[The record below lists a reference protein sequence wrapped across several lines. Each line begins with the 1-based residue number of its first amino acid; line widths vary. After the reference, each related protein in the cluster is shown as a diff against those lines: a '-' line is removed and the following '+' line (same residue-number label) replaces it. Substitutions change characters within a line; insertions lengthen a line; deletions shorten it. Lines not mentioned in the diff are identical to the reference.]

1 MKDHFEPVDLVASRR
16 RIDTSVAELVNVQTQ
31 LARIRTL
38 FAIDERSIFSRLRTL
53 NAVAKALV
61 GGGPSGATYPI
72 IDALA
77 SIPARDFESVP
88 SIHDMADRADWA
100 MPERLPRV
108 VRMFKS
114 RIDKGHESIVPI
126 VSIIIPA
133 FNNIDVTLRCLES
146 LAATWF
152 QSLSVEI
159 IVVDDCSS
167 DATARALAAI
177 PGIEIVRNSTNRGFL
192 LSCNRAIKVS
202 RGKYIC
208 FLNNDT
214 EVTDAWL
221 DELVATAEADQSIGA
236 VGSKLVYPD
245 GRLQEAGGILWRDG
259 GGWNYGRLDDPADPR
274 YNYARDVDYC
284 SGAALMVR
292 VDLLEKLGGGFDTRY
307 VPAYYEDADL
317 CMGLRSIG
325 YRVVYQPRS
334 VVVHYEGVTSGTSTL
349 SGIKRFQAINAPK
362 FAEKWH
368 EVLRKHHFDGDP
380 NNVPRAVQRL
390 DRKPTILVID
400 SYVPMHDK
408 EAGSL
413 RLLNLLKIMLGLG
426 FRIIFFPD
434 NFTRLEPYTTELED
448 LGVSVLHHGNDKGS
462 ADDQLKVAFED
473 IDVAWI
479 CRPELASKYGSW
491 IRTATD
497 AKIIYDTIDLH
508 FVRQR
513 RQSETENSDDDLT
526 WRSTRDL
533 EVGCA
538 RASDATIVVSEIERT
553 TLREHDVA
561 TVFVVPTI
569 HDIQLTLGLPYEDRE
584 GLLFIGGY
592 GHPPN
597 VDAVTWLIDDIMPIV
612 WQKHPGIKVT
622 LLGNNPPDRVKA
634 LANFRVRVTGY
645 IADVET
651 FFLTHRIFVAPI
663 RYGAGVKG
671 KIGHALSYALPTITT
686 SIGDEG
692 FGFIN
697 ERNALVADS
706 KEAFAAAILQLYDD
720 RALWQTLSENSED
733 ALRPFATQT
742 LRGVVSGLFA
752 SLDLAPSTIGPRLW
766 R

>member
-16 RIDTSVAELVNVQTQ
+16 RIDTTVAELVNVQTQ
-31 LARIRTL
+31 HARMRTL
-38 FAIDERSIFSRLRTL
+38 FAIDERSVFSRLRTL

-61 GGGPSGATYPI
+61 GGGPFGATYPI

-77 SIPARDFESVP
+77 SIPARHFESVP

-100 MPERLPRV
+100 IPERLPEV
-108 VRMFKS
+108 VRMFQN
-114 RIDKGHESIVPI
+114 RIDDGHGSKDPI
-126 VSIIIPA
+126 VSIIVPA
-133 FNNIDVTLRCLES
+133 FNHIDVTLRCLES

-152 QSLSVEI
+152 QSLAVEI

-167 DATARALAAI
+167 DGTARALAAI
-177 PGIEIVRNSTNRGFL
+177 PGIDIVRNSTNRGFL

-274 YNYARDVDYC
+274 YNYVRDVDYC

-292 VDLLEKLGGGFDTRY
+292 ADLLEKLGGGFDTRY

-317 CMGLRSIG
+317 CMGIRSIG

-334 VVVHYEGVTSGTSTL
+334 VVIHYEGVTSGTSTL
-349 SGIKRFQAINAPK
+349 SGAKRYQAINAPK
-362 FAEKWH
+362 FAIKWDA
-368 EVLRKHHFDGDP
+368 VLRKHHFDGDP
-380 NNVPRAVQRL
+380 NNVPLAVQRL
-390 DRKPTILVID
+390 ERRPTILVID

-426 FRIIFFPD
+426 FRVKFFPD
-434 NFTRLEPYTTELED
+434 NFARIEPYATELEA
-448 LGVSVLHHGNDKGS
+448 LGVSVLHHGNDRGS
-462 ADDQLKVAFED
+462 AEDQLTTAFED
-473 IDVAWI
+473 IDAAWI
-479 CRPELASKYGSW
+479 CRPELASKYGNW
-491 IRTATD
+491 IKNTTG

-508 FVRQR
+508 FVRKR
-513 RQSETENSDDDLT
+513 RQAETESSDDDVT
-526 WRSTRDL
+526 WRLTRDL
-533 EVGCA
+533 EVSCA
-538 RASDATIVVSEIERT
+538 RASDATVVVSEIERK
-553 TLREHDVA
+553 TLRDHDIES
-561 TVFVVPTI
+561 VFVIPTV
-569 HDIQLTLGLPYEDRE
+569 HDMELTRGRQYEVRE

-597 VDAVTWLIDDIMPIV
+597 VDAVIWLVDHVMPIV
-612 WQKHPGIKVT
+612 WQTHPEIKIT
-622 LLGNNPPDRVKA
+622 LLGNDPPDRVKA
-634 LANFRVRVTGY
+634 LATFNVRVTGY
-645 IADVET
+645 IADVEE

-686 SIGDEG
+686 SIGGEG
-692 FGFIN
+692 FDFIDG
-697 ERNALVADS
+697 RHALIADS
-706 KEAFAAAILQLYDD
+706 KEAFAAAILRLYDD

-742 LRGVVSGLFA
+742 LRSVVSKLFA
-752 SLDLAPSTIGPRLW
+752 SLDLTPSTIGAQLW
-766 R
+766 T

>member
-16 RIDTSVAELVNVQTQ
+16 RIDTTVAELVNVQMQ
-31 LARIRTL
+31 LARMRTL
-38 FAIDERSIFSRLRTL
+38 FAIDERSVFSRLRTL

-77 SIPARDFESVP
+77 SIPARHFESVP
-88 SIHDMADRADWA
+88 SIHDIADRADWA
-100 MPERLPRV
+100 MPERLPEV

-114 RIDKGHESIVPI
+114 RIDKGHGSIVPI
-126 VSIIIPA
+126 VSIVIPA
-133 FNNIDVTLRCLES
+133 FNQIDVTLRCLES

-152 QSLSVEI
+152 QSLAVEI

-274 YNYARDVDYC
+274 YNFVRDVDYC

-317 CMGLRSIG
+317 CMGIRSIG

-349 SGIKRFQAINAPK
+349 SGIKRFQSINAPK
-362 FAEKWH
+362 FAEKWY

-390 DRKPTILVID
+390 DRKLTILVID

-413 RLLNLLKIMLGLG
+413 RLLNLLKIMIGLG
-426 FRIIFFPD
+426 FRVIFFPD
-434 NFTRLEPYTTELED
+434 NFARLEPYTTELEH
-448 LGVSVLHHGNDKGS
+448 LGVSVLHHGNAQGS
-462 ADDQLKVAFED
+462 ADDQLKAAFED

-491 IRTATD
+491 IKTATH
-497 AKIIYDTIDLH
+497 AKIVYDTIDLH

-513 RQSETENSDDDLT
+513 RQSETENSDDDVT

-538 RASDATIVVSEIERT
+538 RASDATVVVSEIERS

-561 TVFVVPTI
+561 AVFVVPTI
-569 HDIQLTLGLPYEDRE
+569 HDMQLTLGLPYEERE

-597 VDAVTWLIDDIMPIV
+597 VDAVTWLVDNVMPIV
-612 WQKHPGIKVT
+612 WQKRPEIKVT
-622 LLGNNPPDRVKA
+622 LLGNDPPDRVKA
-634 LANFRVRVTGY
+634 LANFKVRVTGY
-645 IADVET
+645 IADVEE
-651 FFLTHRIFVAPI
+651 FFLTHRIFVAPV

-686 SIGDEG
+686 SIGGEG
-692 FGFIN
+692 FDFIN

-706 KEAFAAAILQLYDD
+706 KEAFAAAILRLHDD

-742 LRGVVSGLFA
+742 LRGVVSELFA
-752 SLDLAPSTIGPRLW
+752 SLDLAPSTIGARLW
-766 R
+766 K